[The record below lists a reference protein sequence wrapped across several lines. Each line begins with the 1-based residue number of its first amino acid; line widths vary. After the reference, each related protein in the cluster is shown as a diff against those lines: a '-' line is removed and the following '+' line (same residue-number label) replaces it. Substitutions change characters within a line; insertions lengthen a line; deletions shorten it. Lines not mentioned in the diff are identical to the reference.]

1 MWRDI
6 VVVVMVCV
14 CPSIYLVR
22 AFGLYSKTVVATIR
36 FTENILYKIGAFVK
50 MNFGFWFFLVI
61 FLLTNKHAIIL
72 VSRDSVIK
80 KVIHRLYIY
89 SLVLYIY
96 KYTWEQKTTV
106 TLFTFASADACWMC
120 LRLSFSTTIE
130 SPHLQKKNRNFPL
143 APKTCNEIRYFAVS
157 KMNMKCLVHQFF
169 MDFNSEGVSF
179 LFQKMWKCEI
189 ISV

>member
-1 MWRDI
+1 
-6 VVVVMVCV
+6 MVCV

-36 FTENILYKIGAFVK
+36 FTENILYEIGAFVK

-96 KYTWEQKTTV
+96 KYT
-106 TLFTFASADACWMC
+106 
-120 LRLSFSTTIE
+120 
-130 SPHLQKKNRNFPL
+130 
-143 APKTCNEIRYFAVS
+143 
-157 KMNMKCLVHQFF
+157 
-169 MDFNSEGVSF
+169 
-179 LFQKMWKCEI
+179 
-189 ISV
+189 